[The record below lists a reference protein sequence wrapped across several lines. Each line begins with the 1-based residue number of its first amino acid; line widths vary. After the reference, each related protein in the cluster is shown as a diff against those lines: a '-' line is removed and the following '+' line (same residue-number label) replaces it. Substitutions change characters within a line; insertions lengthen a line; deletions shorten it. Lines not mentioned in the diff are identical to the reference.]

1 MSSIQ
6 SKRTEYYQDW
16 LKRPAGERSRLFAI
30 DGK

>member
-16 LKRPAGERSRLFAI
+16 LKQPANERSRLLAN